1 MLQYY
6 MLWRGDYFYLYLYIY
21 RKIDYLVQIYIQQYF
36 MNKCSKWKPNCDII
50 LLNKIFSNT
59 QSVNTLTYTIA
70 IFPLF

>member
-1 MLQYY
+1 
-6 MLWRGDYFYLYLYIY
+6 
-21 RKIDYLVQIYIQQYF
+21 

-59 QSVNTLTYTIA
+59 QSVNTLTYTVA